1 MATTPQGAAQCSFTD
16 NRHVFGVCKNITRMV
31 EWSDSPDWIALR
43 AVVDADD
50 EAKLFTMLFCLY
62 FD

>member
-1 MATTPQGAAQCSFTD
+1 M
-16 NRHVFGVCKNITRMV
+16 NIMRVV

-50 EAKLFTMLFCLY
+50 EAELFTMLLCLY